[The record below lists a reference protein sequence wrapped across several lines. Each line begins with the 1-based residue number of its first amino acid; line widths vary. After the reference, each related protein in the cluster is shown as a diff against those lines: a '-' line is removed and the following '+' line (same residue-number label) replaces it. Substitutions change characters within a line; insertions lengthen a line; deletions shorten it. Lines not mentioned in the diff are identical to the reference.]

1 LARYLLRVANQDGY
15 TPKDVERVAETV
27 RKTLG
32 SREGA
37 SHFRVSTEAV
47 EFDMFARS
55 ERELD
60 DRKKLLTQGLFRIVS
75 LRLLD
80 TPPKAVD
87 KEEAL
92 AEGAQLFNEE
102 RFWEC
107 HEALEQAWLVSKG
120 VERDAIQSMILT
132 AAAFV
137 HYQKGEDEI
146 CLSILKRARAK
157 LTSVKE
163 SNMIDMEGLEKNIDE
178 ILDSKVIRLF
188 KLRMSRA

>member
-1 LARYLLRVANQDGY
+1 MARYLLRVANQDGY
-15 TPKDVERVAETV
+15 TPKDVEQVAETI

-32 SREGA
+32 SRESA

-47 EFDMFARS
+47 EFNMFARS
-55 ERELD
+55 EKELE
-60 DRKKLLTQGLFRIVS
+60 DRKKLLTQGLFRIVN

-80 TPPKAVD
+80 TPPKTVD
-87 KEEAL
+87 KEESL
-92 AEGAQLFNEE
+92 AEGIQLFNEE

-107 HEALEQAWLVSKG
+107 HEALEQAWHVSKG

-132 AAAFV
+132 AAGFV

-157 LTSVKE
+157 LASVKE
-163 SNMIDMEGLEKNIDE
+163 SNVIDMERLEKNIDE

-188 KLRMSRA
+188 KLRMSRS

>member
-15 TPKDVERVAETV
+15 TPKDVERVAEAI

-32 SREGA
+32 SRESA

-47 EFDMFARS
+47 EFNMSAQS
-55 ERELD
+55 EKELD
-60 DRKKLLTQGLFRIVS
+60 DRKRLLTQKLFRIVS
-75 LRLLD
+75 LRELD

-92 AEGAQLFNEE
+92 AEGIQLFNEE

-107 HEALEQAWLVSKG
+107 HEALEQAWHVSKG
-120 VERDAIQSMILT
+120 VERDAIQSIILT

-157 LTSVKE
+157 MTSAKIYDRIDLERLE
-163 SNMIDMEGLEKNIDE
+163 SNIEGILESDK
-178 ILDSKVIRLF
+178 IRPF
-188 KLRMSRA
+188 KLRMSRV